1 MQNPTRSFVIRAV
14 NQVLD
19 SYEIDDL
26 SYFDAL
32 HTSEIKYSAN
42 WKQYRESKQMWTP
55 QDEQR
60 SRRFSVPSGE
70 ARKVFDTDEEVQRL
84 MASRDP
90 RLPMFRNKLE
100 EILEEMNPTHEDDLL
115 YVLREFISFAA
126 STLKHDPYP
135 WRVTIN
141 QINYVFPGKDI
152 YAFWVCLKNLCNFT
166 SSITTSGS

>member
-26 SYFDAL
+26 SYIDAL

-126 STLKHDPYP
+126 STLKLSLIH
-135 WRVTIN
+135 I
-141 QINYVFPGKDI
+141 
-152 YAFWVCLKNLCNFT
+152 
-166 SSITTSGS
+166 